1 MPNYEY
7 VSLVNDLSVWLS
19 TYQTINNITYITKC
33 PLNQDVRKLKDRHM
47 VILFDCVKF
56 HAYLNKEVLVDSSL
70 KEQIVCF
77 DKLKHE

>member
-1 MPNYEY
+1 MFYLRKG
-7 VSLVNDLSVWLS
+7 SCLVFDLSD
-19 TYQTINNITYITKC
+19 YQQYILTKC
-33 PLNQDVRKLKDRHM
+33 PLNQDVRKLKDHHM

-56 HAYLNKEVLVDSSL
+56 HAYLNKEVLVDSFL